1 MFGRLGRVLAWIQLL
16 WILPAGA
23 QWITQTNQL
32 KGGWNAVAL
41 FVDASHASISEVMP
55 ADGSIEEVW
64 LWKPS
69 STQQFIDS
77 PQVPTGSGSQWSKWT
92 FNLGPSSELQRLIP
106 NASYYVKVKD
116 SASTYAWLL
125 KGKPVAPQYAWTSS
139 GLNFIGSRAGRHDGL

>member
-1 MFGRLGRVLAWIQLL
+1 MIPVSRMFGRLGRVLAWIQLL

-32 KGGWNAVAL
+32 KAGWNAVAL

-106 NASYYVKVKD
+106 NASY
-116 SASTYAWLL
+116 
-125 KGKPVAPQYAWTSS
+125 
-139 GLNFIGSRAGRHDGL
+139 